1 MAANHA
7 RSTHGRGRDEAKAD
21 GRLQQRINGRSTV
34 RFGIHSCA
42 QLVLVSAT
50 PLLLLI
56 TKAVSRRIPGS
67 RVVADDTLLPSV
79 PPRTHRLRSC
89 AAFLPAAFHY
99 VSAIVKLPPAN

>member
-7 RSTHGRGRDEAKAD
+7 RSTHGRGRDEGKAD
-21 GRLQQRINGRSTV
+21 GRLQQPINGRSTV

-67 RVVADDTLLPSV
+67 RVVADDTLLPSC
-79 PPRTHRLRSC
+79 PAPDPSF
-89 AAFLPAAFHY
+89 AFLPAAFHY